1 MAKKEAD
8 YSTYKEAIKTNTGTV
23 SYEDAL
29 KEFMSQFPGLLQQ
42 NAQAQ
47 VDAQRNA
54 FGGQADVAQNLLSN
68 FDSQQQAYLPIFQD
82 LLSKYSS
89 ALQKQ
94 SDTDTAAQLQTVLAL
109 TPQLNQIRNANE
121 DPLVTQMRG
130 NLLSQAA
137 GELAKG
143 QTLDAKDRLGIEKTV
158 RAGQIA
164 RGIGGGQGEA
174 NAESVAKNLEGMK
187 LQTQRQQNAMGIM
200 NNEQAGA
207 VNPFATILGMPT
219 VTANAQQTS
228 QNGIATPTMVG
239 GPMDV
244 FGTGY
249 NTALLGQSQQTISQ
263 DQQRYLLQKLLAEGQ
278 ASEFGIK
285 GIL

>member
-1 MAKKEAD
+1 MAT
-8 YSTYKEAIKTNTGTV
+8 TYKEATASNSGTV

-29 KEFMSQFPGLLQQ
+29 KEFMSQFPGLMQQ

-47 VDAQRNA
+47 VDTQAGA
-54 FGGQADVAQNLLSN
+54 FGGQANVAQNLLGN

-89 ALQKQ
+89 TLQGQ
-94 SDTDTAAQLQTVLAL
+94 GNTDTAAQLQNVLAL

-121 DPLVTQMRG
+121 DPKVTQMRQT
-130 NLLSQAA
+130 LLQQAS

-143 QTLDAKDRLGIEKTV
+143 QTLDATDRLGVEKSV
-158 RAGQIA
+158 RSGQLA

-174 NAESVAKNLEGMK
+174 NYESVAKNIEGMK

-207 VNPFATILGMPT
+207 ANPFATILGMPT
-219 VTANAQQTS
+219 VTANAQQTV
-228 QNGIATPTMVG
+228 QQGIATPTMVG
-239 GPMDV
+239 GPIDV

-249 NTALLGQSQQTISQ
+249 NTALLGQSQQTMTQ
-263 DQQRYLLQKLLAEGQ
+263 DQQRFLLQKLLAEGQ
-278 ASEFGIK
+278 AKDFGIK
-285 GIL
+285 GII